1 MKHLK
6 AYTRKQAVTPQD
18 EPIPGSTQVPNSAG
32 GFAWAVDDWTRLDR
46 FLVLGSEGG
55 TYYITERKLTT
66 ENAHAVERCI
76 AEDGPRAVRRIVEIS
91 ESGRAPKNDPAI
103 FALALCAT
111 HGSEATKKA
120 AFEALPRVCR
130 TGTHLFHF
138 VEFVD
143 GMRGWG
149 RGLRQ
154 AVAQWY
160 SMPPGRL
167 AYQAIKYQNRD
178 GWGHRDVLRLAHPRP
193 HTEQHNAIYNW
204 IVKGWEWVGEE
215 PHPDEALRQL
225 WAFER
230 AKRAGSAQEIV
241 RLITEYSLPREA
253 VPTQWLNEV
262 AVWEALLQ
270 RMPMEAMLRNLAT
283 MTRVGLI
290 APMSE
295 ATRHVVQQLGDEER
309 LRASRLHPIKVLSAL
324 TTYQAGRGVRGKA
337 TWSPVAQVVDA
348 LDGAFYKA
356 FGNVP
361 STGKRWLLALDVSG
375 SMSVPIMGIPGLSA
389 RSASAAMSMVT
400 AATEPQHTIVAFS
413 APSRGAYGAQW
424 GGGDP
429 GMTRLTISPRQRLD
443 DVVAKLDAIPMGG
456 TDCSLPMRW
465 ALEHRV
471 EADVFVVY
479 TDSETWYGNIH
490 PAQALKQYRDRMG
503 IPAKMV
509 VVAMTSNGF
518 SIADPDDAGMLDVVG
533 FDTAT
538 PAVMTDF
545 VTGGVIPVRATTD
558 ELLTAES

>member
-6 AYTRKQAVTPQD
+6 AYTRKRHVTPQD

-46 FLVLGSEGG
+46 FLILGSEGG
-55 TYYITERKLTT
+55 TYYITERKLTI

-76 AEDGPRAVRRIVEIS
+76 AEDGPRVVRRIVEIS

-103 FALALCAT
+103 FGLALCAT
-111 HGSEATKKA
+111 HGSDETKKA
-120 AFEALPRVCR
+120 TFEALPKVCR

-160 SMPPGRL
+160 AMPPGRL

-178 GWGHRDVLRLAHPRP
+178 GWGHRDVLRLSHPRP

-204 IVKGWEWVGEE
+204 IVNGWEWVGEE

-230 AKRAGSAQEIV
+230 AKRAGNAQEIV

-253 VPTQWLNEV
+253 VPTQWLNDV

-295 ATRHVVQQLGDEER
+295 ATRRVVEQLGNEER

-324 TTYQAGRGVRGKA
+324 TTYQAGRGVRGKS

-361 STGKRWLLALDVSG
+361 TTGKRWLLALDVSG

-413 APSRGAYGAQW
+413 APSRATYGGQW

-443 DVVAKLDAIPMGG
+443 DVVNKLEAIPMGG

-490 PAQALKQYRDRMG
+490 PGQALKQYRDKMG

-518 SIADPDDAGMLDVVG
+518 SIADPEDAGMLDVVG

-538 PAVMTDF
+538 PTVMTDF
-545 VTGGVIPVRATTD
+545 VTDGKLAHAVP
-558 ELLTAES
+558 AEEAVVD